1 MIVRNK
7 LYYPKS
13 HVVNNLTTSGKEW
26 MLEDGTEF
34 KGYYHRYIDG
44 TVLTG
49 ASFDKM
55 ESKKLIPY
63 VNTIE
68 QPHTII
74 YDKIKKAK
82 KNFIVPKQQY
92 PILTIE
98 DYEKGRVT
106 RYFIKRRNSSTF
118 EDIFEVNEE
127 QFKLLKKTK
136 GGIDKNLY
144 LGVEI
149 DWKLTG
155 PLNDIKNLSGLIVTY
170 GVYNTNQRVI
180 KLKDREF
187 PGIKNFLTDYTEL
200 SIHSK
205 TVSESIKKMF
215 GNVK

>member
-13 HVVNNLTTSGKEW
+13 HIITNLTTAGKEW
-26 MLEDGTEF
+26 MFEDGTEY

-49 ASFDKM
+49 AVFDKM
-55 ESKKLIPY
+55 QSKKLIPY
-63 VNTIE
+63 INKATQPNNIVYDRLKVVN
-68 QPHTII
+68 
-74 YDKIKKAK
+74 
-82 KNFIVPKQQY
+82 KNFTVPQQRY
-92 PILTIE
+92 PVL
-98 DYEKGRVT
+98 DMSHYEAGKVK
-106 RYFIKRRNSSTF
+106 RYFIKRRNSITY
-118 EDIFEVNEE
+118 EDIFEVDEF

-136 GGIDKNLY
+136 GGIDINLY
-144 LGVEI
+144 VGMEL

-155 PLNDIKNLSGLIVTY
+155 PLNDIKATDNKIATY
-170 GVYNTNQRVI
+170 GVADTNKRI
-180 KLKDREF
+180 ILLKDREF
-187 PGIKNFLTDYTEL
+187 PGIKRFLTDYTEL